1 MLNEPFMTYNFFS
14 TPILITV
21 LGYFV
26 KKWIDDT
33 QQAAHERDEVVSR
46 KLASIDACLT
56 AIKVGME
63 NKVERKECEE
73 KSAEKWERIYHHR
86 HTESGDVVVL

>member
-1 MLNEPFMTYNFFS
+1 MAESFMTWNLFS
-14 TPILITV
+14 TPALITV

-73 KSAEKWERIYHHR
+73 KNAEKWERIYHHR